1 MRVAVSRS
9 LSGMTL
15 RFDNQ
20 CVLLLKSLKGLKETI
35 VIDWR
40 DNV

>member
-1 MRVAVSRS
+1 MRVAVLRS

-15 RFDNQ
+15 LFNNQ